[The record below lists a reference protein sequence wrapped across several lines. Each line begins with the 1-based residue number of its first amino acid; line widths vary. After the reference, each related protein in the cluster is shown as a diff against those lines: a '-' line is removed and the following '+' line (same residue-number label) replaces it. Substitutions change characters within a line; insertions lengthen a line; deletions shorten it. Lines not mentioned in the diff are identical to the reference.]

1 MIDINT
7 LFEFSRNHCISICAV
22 LVPAN
27 LIATLQV
34 LLFIVFGRPLAQVQL
49 TAAIASCYALI
60 MLLHVYT
67 WFAIGVVMAP
77 TFILTLLACVCLT
90 LNMGAVLYRRGQLT
104 LPISP
109 VLLWLEQRQIR
120 LQ

>member
-7 LFEFSRNHCISICAV
+7 LFDFSRNHCIAICAA

-34 LLFIVFGRPLAQVQL
+34 LLFAGFGRSLAQVQL
-49 TAAIASCYALI
+49 IAAVASGYALI

-67 WFAIGVVMAP
+67 WFAVGIVMAP
-77 TFILTLLACVCLT
+77 TYILTLLACVCL
-90 LNMGAVLYRRGQLT
+90 LINGGAVLYRRGWFALPQLKLAT
-104 LPISP
+104 
-109 VLLWLEQRQIR
+109 WLRTSQVK